1 RCPARTRPN
10 SRSLR
15 PRPRPAVPFPSCSMP
30 RSPWTQRWS
39 IDQRRPSTAERP
51 MMSSR
56 LAAALARRRVHYGW
70 MIAGVTFLTM
80 LVTAG
85 AVGAPG
91 VLILPLQKECGW
103 QNAEISSALGIRFLL
118 FGLMAPFAAA
128 LINRFGMRRIALSAL
143 LLIAAGLL
151 LSLAMTRVWQLVLLW
166 GVVIGFGT
174 GLTALVLGVTVA
186 TRWFS
191 TRRGLVTG
199 LLTAS
204 SGTGQLLFLP
214 LLASV
219 SARRVGPP
227 AVAMVCGALALTAFA
242 VLAFMRDRPA
252 DVGQQPFG
260 QAAGDDAANVA
271 ATIPAQITPWH
282 ALRDASRTGVFW
294 VLFGTFFICGAS
306 TNGLIQTHF
315 IPLCADF
322 GLPAVG
328 AASVLAAM
336 GMFDIVGTVGSGWL
350 SDRYDS
356 RWLLFWYY
364 GLRGLSL
371 MYLPF
376 SDFTFY
382 GLSLFA
388 LFYGLD
394 WIATVPPTVK
404 LTVARFGRER
414 ANLVFGWIFAG
425 HQLGAATAAF
435 GAGVSRTVLLSY
447 LPAFFA
453 AGALCL
459 IAAVLILTLG
469 DRRER
474 KRQGVAVAR
483 AAA

>member
-1 RCPARTRPN
+1 
-10 SRSLR
+10 
-15 PRPRPAVPFPSCSMP
+15 
-30 RSPWTQRWS
+30 
-39 IDQRRPSTAERP
+39 

-91 VLILPLQKECGW
+91 VLILPLQKEFGW

-166 GVVIGFGT
+166 GVVIGLGT

-204 SGTGQLLFLP
+204 SATGQLLFLP
-214 LLASV
+214 LVASI
-219 SARRVGPP
+219 SERLGWRP

-260 QAAGDDAANVA
+260 RAAGDDAANVA

-435 GAGVSRTVLLSY
+435 GAGVSRTALLSY

>member
-1 RCPARTRPN
+1 
-10 SRSLR
+10 
-15 PRPRPAVPFPSCSMP
+15 
-30 RSPWTQRWS
+30 
-39 IDQRRPSTAERP
+39 

-91 VLILPLQKECGW
+91 VLILPLQKEFGW

-143 LLIAAGLL
+143 LLIATGLL

-166 GVVIGFGT
+166 GVVIGLGT

-204 SGTGQLLFLP
+204 SATGQLLFLP

-219 SARRVGPP
+219 SERLGWRP

-322 GLPAVG
+322 GLPAVS

-336 GMFDIVGTVGSGWL
+336 GMFDIVGTIGSGWL

-435 GAGVSRTVLLSY
+435 GAGVSRTALLSY

>member
-1 RCPARTRPN
+1 
-10 SRSLR
+10 
-15 PRPRPAVPFPSCSMP
+15 
-30 RSPWTQRWS
+30 
-39 IDQRRPSTAERP
+39 

-85 AVGAPG
+85 AVGAPS
-91 VLILPLQKECGW
+91 VLILPLQKEFGW

-166 GVVIGFGT
+166 GVVIGLGT

-204 SGTGQLLFLP
+204 SATGQLLFLP
-214 LLASV
+214 LVASV
-219 SARRVGPP
+219 SERLGWRP

-260 QAAGDDAANVA
+260 RAAGDDAANVA
-271 ATIPAQITPWH
+271 ATIPAPITPWH
-282 ALRDASRTGVFW
+282 ALRDARRTGVFW

-350 SDRYDS
+350 SDRYDN

-435 GAGVSRTVLLSY
+435 GAGVSRTALLSY

>member
-1 RCPARTRPN
+1 
-10 SRSLR
+10 
-15 PRPRPAVPFPSCSMP
+15 
-30 RSPWTQRWS
+30 
-39 IDQRRPSTAERP
+39 
-51 MMSSR
+51 
-56 LAAALARRRVHYGW
+56 

-85 AVGAPG
+85 AVGAPS
-91 VLILPLQKECGW
+91 VLILPLQKEFGW

-166 GVVIGFGT
+166 GVVIGLGT

-204 SGTGQLLFLP
+204 SATGQLLFLP
-214 LLASV
+214 LVASI
-219 SARRVGPP
+219 SERLGWRP

-260 QAAGDDAANVA
+260 RAAGDDAANVA
-271 ATIPAQITPWH
+271 ATIPAPITPWH
-282 ALRDASRTGVFW
+282 ALRDARRTGVFW

-350 SDRYDS
+350 SDRYDN

-435 GAGVSRTVLLSY
+435 GAGVSRTALLSY

>member
-1 RCPARTRPN
+1 
-10 SRSLR
+10 
-15 PRPRPAVPFPSCSMP
+15 
-30 RSPWTQRWS
+30 
-39 IDQRRPSTAERP
+39 
-51 MMSSR
+51 
-56 LAAALARRRVHYGW
+56 

-91 VLILPLQKECGW
+91 VLILPLQKEFGW

-166 GVVIGFGT
+166 GVVIGLGT

-204 SGTGQLLFLP
+204 SATGQLLFLP
-214 LLASV
+214 LIASV
-219 SARRVGPP
+219 SERLGWRP

-260 QAAGDDAANVA
+260 QAASDDAANVA
-271 ATIPAQITPWH
+271 ATIPAPITPWH
-282 ALRDASRTGVFW
+282 ALRDARRTGVFW

-350 SDRYDS
+350 SDRYDN

-435 GAGVSRTVLLSY
+435 GAGVSRTALLSY

-483 AAA
+483 AAFAYRKPCPFLI

>member
-1 RCPARTRPN
+1 
-10 SRSLR
+10 
-15 PRPRPAVPFPSCSMP
+15 
-30 RSPWTQRWS
+30 
-39 IDQRRPSTAERP
+39 

-91 VLILPLQKECGW
+91 VLILPLQKEFGW

-151 LSLAMTRVWQLVLLW
+151 LSLAMTRVWELVLLW
-166 GVVIGFGT
+166 GVVIGLGT

-204 SGTGQLLFLP
+204 SATGQLLFLP
-214 LLASV
+214 LVASV
-219 SARRVGPP
+219 SERLGWRP

-260 QAAGDDAANVA
+260 RAAGDDAANVA
-271 ATIPAQITPWH
+271 ATIPAPITPWH
-282 ALRDASRTGVFW
+282 ALRDARRTGVFW

-350 SDRYDS
+350 SDRYDN

-435 GAGVSRTVLLSY
+435 GAGVSRTALLSY

>member
-1 RCPARTRPN
+1 
-10 SRSLR
+10 
-15 PRPRPAVPFPSCSMP
+15 
-30 RSPWTQRWS
+30 
-39 IDQRRPSTAERP
+39 
-51 MMSSR
+51 
-56 LAAALARRRVHYGW
+56 

-91 VLILPLQKECGW
+91 VLILPLQKEFGW

-151 LSLAMTRVWQLVLLW
+151 LSLAMTRVWELVLLW
-166 GVVIGFGT
+166 GVVIGLGT

-204 SGTGQLLFLP
+204 SATGQLLFLP
-214 LLASV
+214 LVASV
-219 SARRVGPP
+219 SERLGWRP

-260 QAAGDDAANVA
+260 RAAGDDAANVA
-271 ATIPAQITPWH
+271 ATIPAPITPWH
-282 ALRDASRTGVFW
+282 ALRDARRTGVFW

-350 SDRYDS
+350 SDRYDN

-435 GAGVSRTVLLSY
+435 GAGVSRTALLSY

>member
-1 RCPARTRPN
+1 
-10 SRSLR
+10 
-15 PRPRPAVPFPSCSMP
+15 
-30 RSPWTQRWS
+30 
-39 IDQRRPSTAERP
+39 

-91 VLILPLQKECGW
+91 VLILPLQKEFGW

-166 GVVIGFGT
+166 GVVIGLGT

-204 SGTGQLLFLP
+204 SATGQLLFLP
-214 LLASV
+214 LVASV
-219 SARRVGPP
+219 SERLGWRP

-260 QAAGDDAANVA
+260 RAAGDDAANVA
-271 ATIPAQITPWH
+271 ATIPAPITPWH
-282 ALRDASRTGVFW
+282 ALRDARRTGVFW

-306 TNGLIQTHF
+306 TNGLIQIHF

-350 SDRYDS
+350 SDRYDN

-435 GAGVSRTVLLSY
+435 GAGVSRTALLSY